1 MLQRQMLEE
10 VVSSEKEH
18 KQEGHKGVHGQR
30 MDREVWSGRWT
41 VRLAYAQLRCLVLED
56 GLAWGFQS
64 SGGPSGFTRSNLGV
78 EQAPL

>member
-10 VVSSEKEH
+10 MTHLH

-30 MDREVWSGRWT
+30 MNREGWSGQWT
-41 VRLAYAQLRCLVLED
+41 VGLAYVQLRCSVLED
-56 GLAWGFQS
+56 GLTWGFQS
-64 SGGPSGFTRSNLGV
+64 SGGPSGFTRTNLGV